1 MEIIMRLSISPT
13 DICTAQ
19 QKGVRIVRG
28 KPYFYTKGVVERSNK
43 MIREA
48 MVAELRQQGIELVT
62 VRELK
67 YGKWCERTVVKNKI
81 PREKPVTV
89 SIAYV
94 FPYTSSTRKAE
105 KLHGWCWMLER
116 PDVDNLTKSV
126 LDQLTEIGIWAD
138 DSQLIDL
145 RVVKFR
151 AERPLVQVKV
161 STESD
166 DAVPPCIVMR

>member
-1 MEIIMRLSISPT
+1 MEVMMRLSISPT

-19 QKGVRIVRG
+19 QKGVRIVHG
-28 KPYFYTKGVVERSNK
+28 KPYFYTKGVVERSNQL
-43 MIREA
+43 IRDA
-48 MVAELRQQGIELVT
+48 MVAELRQLGVELVT

-67 YGKWCERTVVKNKI
+67 SGKWRERTVVKNKI
-81 PREKPVTV
+81 ARDKPVTV

-105 KLHGWCWMLER
+105 KLNGWCWMLER

-126 LDQLTEIGIWAD
+126 LDQLTEVGMWVD

-145 RVVKFR
+145 RVVKLR